1 MPVFYEGQRGT
12 ACCRWPGDVRVSHD
26 EIRHLAAFVS
36 LTESEFIQRFTRSL
50 AIAWAFADREPNGEY
65 LFLEGGNCSVQ
76 PVKPQQC
83 RDFPNLWRFPGF
95 EQSCRARPRLVDA
108 EQYVEIVTQVTGR
121 PEEYVRSPP
130 HSH

>member
-76 PVKPQQC
+76 PVKLQQC
-83 RDFPNLWRFPGF
+83 RDFPNLWRFSGF
-95 EQSCRARPRLVDA
+95 EKTCHAKPHLVDA
-108 EQYVEIVTQVTGR
+108 ERHVALVAQVTGR
-121 PEEYVRSPP
+121 PEEYVRP
-130 HSH
+130 HPSAR